1 MNISS
6 SSLLSLNGGNNN
18 PEKILILFSNLLYRE
33 TSETIAN
40 IHEKEIEVLTTNI
53 GNDLPTVVILQRK
66 HEALQRNI
74 AALSDKVIL
83 VLLFISELTPGIP
96 CDTRS

>member
-18 PEKILILFSNLLYRE
+18 PEKILILFCNLYRE

-40 IHEKEIEVLTTNI
+40 IHEKEIEVSTTDI

-83 VLLFISELTPGIP
+83 VLLFISELTLVIP
-96 CDTRS
+96 CDTKS

>member
-6 SSLLSLNGGNNN
+6 SSWLSLNGGNNN
-18 PEKILILFSNLLYRE
+18 PEKILILFCNFYRE

-40 IHEKEIEVLTTNI
+40 IHEKEIEVSTTDI

-96 CDTRS
+96 CDTKS